1 MNKITL
7 SLLISAAVFK
17 GYAHANIA
25 EPILF
30 KGVDPLAMSDSTGY
44 HQSQLN
50 TYWADQDLLKGANSI
65 SKARDTAKTNNVTRV
80 GVIDGGFLNTP
91 ELPFVD
97 GYSFIGTEGYTA
109 NFDTPISDRGEHCDI
124 GHGNMVA
131 SLIGANPQGDGVKG
145 VADVELVA
153 ARALKCSEAKVEDLT
168 AAIKWLSGQ
177 EVPGVP
183 LISEPV
189 DVINMSLTLRNTMC
203 GGDVQDAIRV
213 AQDKGI
219 TFVAAQGNRGVN
231 YETGL
236 PKDCPGVI
244 GVGSNQLDGYKSGFS
259 NFDVNVDI
267 VAYGDRLSLPT
278 IVDSNNDGALDYT
291 KTAGTSLSTP
301 LVTGTIALMLNENP
315 DLTPT
320 EIITILKQSTG
331 KPVVGEAGSGF
342 LNYSCD
348 NGYCGY
354 GVLNA
359 YEAMLQMRK
368 LSEEGVAL
376 KSPLAGECDVEFYL
390 DTLGGSIDVCSMGEF
405 KLNDHV
411 TSDNTKIEVYKVSSL
426 DSLDVAGAELV
437 TDTTNGKL
445 MLPNV
450 GNELFAYRMCEK
462 NFVDEYHCFSDEL
475 TPLTVSNLEK
485 PHQCNL

>member
-1 MNKITL
+1 
-7 SLLISAAVFK
+7 
-17 GYAHANIA
+17 
-25 EPILF
+25 
-30 KGVDPLAMSDSTGY
+30 
-44 HQSQLN
+44 
-50 TYWADQDLLKGANSI
+50 
-65 SKARDTAKTNNVTRV
+65 
-80 GVIDGGFLNTP
+80 
-91 ELPFVD
+91 
-97 GYSFIGTEGYTA
+97 
-109 NFDTPISDRGEHCDI
+109 
-124 GHGNMVA
+124 
-131 SLIGANPQGDGVKG
+131 
-145 VADVELVA
+145 
-153 ARALKCSEAKVEDLT
+153 
-168 AAIKWLSGQ
+168 
-177 EVPGVP
+177 
-183 LISEPV
+183 
-189 DVINMSLTLRNTMC
+189 
-203 GGDVQDAIRV
+203 
-213 AQDKGI
+213 
-219 TFVAAQGNRGVN
+219 
-231 YETGL
+231 
-236 PKDCPGVI
+236 
-244 GVGSNQLDGYKSGFS
+244 
-259 NFDVNVDI
+259 

-291 KTAGTSLSTP
+291 ETAGTSLSTP
-301 LVTGTIALMLNENP
+301 LVTGTIALMLNESP

-331 KPVVGEAGSGF
+331 KPMVGEAGSGF

-390 DTLGGSIDVCSMGEF
+390 DTLGGAIDVCSMGEF

-450 GNELFAYRMCEK
+450 GNELFAYR
-462 NFVDEYHCFSDEL
+462 
-475 TPLTVSNLEK
+475 
-485 PHQCNL
+485 